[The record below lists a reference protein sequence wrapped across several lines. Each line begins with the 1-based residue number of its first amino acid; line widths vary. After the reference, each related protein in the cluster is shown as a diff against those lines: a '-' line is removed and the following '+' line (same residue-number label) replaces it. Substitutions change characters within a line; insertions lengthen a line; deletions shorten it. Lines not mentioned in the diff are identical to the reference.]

1 MPRNSFIAF
10 MTLRRVL
17 VVAVVLSLFLPAA
30 SSEENVEFT
39 VTTADPLMET
49 GDYFLYE
56 FDMSA
61 MFESMESDDAV
72 VEVIEEYNSGMRME
86 YGGDSCLQTGW
97 TDCYIG
103 LMSWNMEL
111 KIIYNESI
119 GVDNDTAIMKMSFES
134 TIVDSGSKSQE
145 TTIGITDIKF
155 SIGGDEYHSEGVETE
170 VSIEITTVNNE
181 PERVSLG
188 DTWTIEKRVENTIN
202 SKSRDNGE
210 PWEHDEE
217 VIENYTV
224 VNTRNALSVQEITTE
239 LGTFN
244 TMKIEDLENDSTS
257 REFAYVVASGM
268 PIKLESYN
276 DMNENEMS
284 ATLIEYDWS
293 GENAGDADSE
303 EDELLP
309 GFSFITT
316 IVSVTMALFILRKNN
331 LA

>member
-1 MPRNSFIAF
+1 MEANHAY
-10 MTLRRVL
+10 RR
-17 VVAVVLSLFLPAA
+17 
-30 SSEENVEFT
+30 
-39 VTTADPLMET
+39 D
-49 GDYFLYE
+49 
-56 FDMSA
+56 
-61 MFESMESDDAV
+61 
-72 VEVIEEYNSGMRME
+72 
-86 YGGDSCLQTGW
+86 W

-119 GVDNDTAIMKMSFES
+119 GIDNDTAIMKMSFES

-145 TTIGITDIKF
+145 TTIGTTDIKF
-155 SIGGDEYHSEGVETE
+155 SVNGDEYHTEGVETE

-181 PERVSLG
+181 PERVSVG
-188 DTWTIEKRVENTIN
+188 DTWTVEKSVENTIN

-244 TMKIEDLENDSTS
+244 TMKIEELENDSTS
-257 REFAYVVASGM
+257 KEFSYVVASGM

-276 DMNENEMS
+276 EMNEIEMS
-284 ATLIEYDWS
+284 ATLIEYEWS
-293 GENAGDADSE
+293 GENAGDADSDSG

-316 IVSVTMALFILRKNN
+316 IVSVTMALFILRNKK
-331 LA
+331 LV

>member
-1 MPRNSFIAF
+1 
-10 MTLRRVL
+10 MTMRRVL
-17 VVAVVLSLFLPAA
+17 VIAIVLSLFLPAA
-30 SSEENVEFT
+30 SSEGSVEFT
-39 VTTADPLMET
+39 VTTADPVMET

-103 LMSWNMEL
+103 LMSWNMRL

-119 GVDNDTAIMKMSFES
+119 GIDDDTAIMELSFES
-134 TIVDSGSKSQE
+134 TVVDSESKSQE
-145 TTIGITDIKF
+145 TTIGTTDIKF
-155 SIGGDEYHSEGVETE
+155 SVNGDDYHTEGVETE
-170 VSIEITTVNNE
+170 VSIETTTVNNE
-181 PERVSLG
+181 PERVSVG
-188 DTWTIEKRVENTIN
+188 DTWDVEKSVENTIN
-202 SKSRDNGE
+202 SKSRENGE

-217 VIENYTV
+217 IIENYTV
-224 VNTRNALSVQEITTE
+224 VNTHNALSVQEITTE

-244 TMKIEDLENDSTS
+244 TMKIEEIENDSTS

-276 DMNENEMS
+276 DMNEIEMS
-284 ATLIEYDWS
+284 ATLIEYEWS
-293 GENAGDADSE
+293 GEDAGDADSE

-309 GFSFITT
+309 GFTITAT
-316 IVSVTMALFILRKNN
+316 IVSVTMALFILRNKK
-331 LA
+331 LV

>member
-1 MPRNSFIAF
+1 
-10 MTLRRVL
+10 MTIRRVL
-17 VVAVVLSLFLPAA
+17 VIAIVLSLFLPAA
-30 SSEENVEFT
+30 SSEGSVDFT
-39 VTTADPLMET
+39 VTTADPVMET

-103 LMSWNMEL
+103 LMSWNMRL

-119 GVDNDTAIMKMSFES
+119 GIDNDTAIMELSFES
-134 TIVDSGSKSQE
+134 TVVDSESKSQE
-145 TTIGITDIKF
+145 TTIGTTDIKF
-155 SIGGDEYHSEGVETE
+155 SVNGDDYHTEGVETE
-170 VSIEITTVNNE
+170 VSIETTTENNE
-181 PERVSLG
+181 PERVSVG
-188 DTWTIEKRVENTIN
+188 DTWDVKKSVENTIN
-202 SKSRDNGE
+202 SKSRENGE

-217 VIENYTV
+217 IIENYTV
-224 VNTRNALSVQEITTE
+224 VNTHNALSVQEITTE

-244 TMKIEDLENDSTS
+244 TMKIEEIENDSTS

-276 DMNENEMS
+276 DMNEIEMS
-284 ATLIEYDWS
+284 ATLIEYEWS
-293 GENAGDADSE
+293 GEDAGDADSE

-309 GFSFITT
+309 GFSFVGT
-316 IVSVTMALFILRKNN
+316 IVSMTMALFILRNKK
-331 LA
+331 LV

>member
-1 MPRNSFIAF
+1 
-10 MTLRRVL
+10 MTMRRVL
-17 VVAVVLSLFLPAA
+17 VIAIVLSLFLPAA
-30 SSEENVEFT
+30 SSEGSVEFT
-39 VTTADPLMET
+39 VTTADPVMET

-103 LMSWNMEL
+103 LMSWNMRL

-119 GVDNDTAIMKMSFES
+119 GIDNDTAIMELSFES
-134 TIVDSGSKSQE
+134 TVVDSESKSQE
-145 TTIGITDIKF
+145 TTIGTTDIKF
-155 SIGGDEYHSEGVETE
+155 SVNGDDYHTEGVETE
-170 VSIEITTVNNE
+170 VSIETTTENNE
-181 PERVSLG
+181 PERVSVG
-188 DTWTIEKRVENTIN
+188 DTWDVKKSVENTIN
-202 SKSRDNGE
+202 SKSRENGE

-217 VIENYTV
+217 IIENYTV
-224 VNTRNALSVQEITTE
+224 VNTHNALSVQEITTE

-244 TMKIEDLENDSTS
+244 TMKIEEIENDSTS

-276 DMNENEMS
+276 DMNEIEMS
-284 ATLIEYDWS
+284 ATLIEYEWS
-293 GENAGDADSE
+293 GEDAGDADSE

-309 GFSFITT
+309 GFSFVGT
-316 IVSVTMALFILRKNN
+316 IVSMTMALFILRNKK
-331 LA
+331 LV

>member
-1 MPRNSFIAF
+1 
-10 MTLRRVL
+10 MTMRRML
-17 VVAVVLSLFLPAA
+17 VIAVVISLFLPAA
-30 SSEENVEFT
+30 SSEDSVEFT
-39 VTTADPLMET
+39 VTTADPVMET

-56 FDMSA
+56 FDISA
-61 MFESMESDDAV
+61 MIDSIESDDAV

-86 YGGDSCLQTGW
+86 YGGESCLQTDW

-119 GVDNDTAIMKMSFES
+119 GIDNDTAIMKMSFES

-145 TTIGITDIKF
+145 TMIGTTDIKF
-155 SIGGDEYHSEGVETE
+155 SIDGDEYHTEGVETE
-170 VSIEITTVNNE
+170 VSTKITTVNNE
-181 PERVSLG
+181 PERVSVG
-188 DTWTIEKRVENTIN
+188 DTWTVEKSVENTIN

-244 TMKIEDLENDSTS
+244 TMKIEELENDSTS
-257 REFAYVVASGM
+257 KEFSYVVASGM

-276 DMNENEMS
+276 EMNEIEMS
-284 ATLIEYDWS
+284 ATLIEYEWS
-293 GENAGDADSE
+293 GENAGDADSDSG

-316 IVSVTMALFILRKNN
+316 IVSVTMALFILRNKK
-331 LA
+331 LV

>member
-1 MPRNSFIAF
+1 MNRMLKICSIISEDT
-10 MTLRRVL
+10 MRRVL
-17 VVAVVLSLFLPAA
+17 HCVR
-30 SSEENVEFT
+30 SEGSVEFT
-39 VTTADPLMET
+39 VTTADPVMET

-103 LMSWNMEL
+103 LMSWNMRL

-119 GVDNDTAIMKMSFES
+119 GIDNDTAIMELSFES
-134 TIVDSGSKSQE
+134 TVVDSESKSQE
-145 TTIGITDIKF
+145 TTIGTTDIKF
-155 SIGGDEYHSEGVETE
+155 SVNGDDYHTEGVETE
-170 VSIEITTVNNE
+170 VSIETTTVNNE
-181 PERVSLG
+181 PERVSVG
-188 DTWTIEKRVENTIN
+188 DTWDVEKSVENTIN
-202 SKSRDNGE
+202 SKSRENGE

-217 VIENYTV
+217 IIENYTV
-224 VNTRNALSVQEITTE
+224 VNTHNALSVQEITTE

-244 TMKIEDLENDSTS
+244 TMKIEEIENDSTS

-276 DMNENEMS
+276 DMNEIEMS
-284 ATLIEYDWS
+284 ATLIEYEWS
-293 GENAGDADSE
+293 GEDAGDADSE

-309 GFSFITT
+309 GFTITAT
-316 IVSVTMALFILRKNN
+316 IVSVTMALFILRNKK
-331 LA
+331 LV

>member
-1 MPRNSFIAF
+1 MIRL
-10 MTLRRVL
+10 MTLRRIL
-17 VVAVVLSLFLPAA
+17 VIAVVISLFLPGA
-30 SSEENVEFT
+30 SSEENVEFS
-39 VTTADPLMET
+39 VSTADPVMET

-119 GVDNDTAIMKMSFES
+119 GIDDDTAIMEMSFES

-145 TTIGITDIKF
+145 TTIGTTDIKF
-155 SIGGDEYHSEGVETE
+155 SVDGDEYHTESVETE
-170 VSIEITTVNNE
+170 VSIETITTSDE
-181 PERVSLG
+181 PEKVHVG
-188 DTWTIEKRVENTIN
+188 DTWTIEKNVENTIN
-202 SKSRDNGE
+202 SKSRDNGD
-210 PWEHDEE
+210 PWEHEDEI
-217 VIENYTV
+217 IENYTV
-224 VNTRNALSVQEITTE
+224 VNTHTALSVEEITTE
-239 LGTFN
+239 VGTFK
-244 TMKIEDLENDSTS
+244 TMKMQDIENDSNSKEYGYIATN
-257 REFAYVVASGM
+257 GM

-276 DMNENEMS
+276 EWNELEMT
-284 ATLIEYDWS
+284 AILVEYDWA
-293 GENAGDADSE
+293 GENVGDADSG

-309 GFSFITT
+309 GFSFIVTV
-316 IVSVTMALFILRKNN
+316 VSVTMALFMLRDKK
-331 LA
+331 LS

>member
-1 MPRNSFIAF
+1 M
-10 MTLRRVL
+10 L
-17 VVAVVLSLFLPAA
+17 VIAVVISLFLPAA
-30 SSEENVEFT
+30 SSEDSVEFT
-39 VTTADPLMET
+39 VTTADPVMET

-56 FDMSA
+56 FDISA
-61 MFESMESDDAV
+61 MIDSIESDDAV

-86 YGGDSCLQTGW
+86 YGGESCLQTDW

-119 GVDNDTAIMKMSFES
+119 GIDNDTAIMKMSFES

-145 TTIGITDIKF
+145 TMIGTTDIKF
-155 SIGGDEYHSEGVETE
+155 SIDGDEYHTEGVETE
-170 VSIEITTVNNE
+170 VSTKITTVNNE
-181 PERVSLG
+181 PERVSVG
-188 DTWTIEKRVENTIN
+188 DTWTVEKSVENTIN

-244 TMKIEDLENDSTS
+244 TMKIEELENDSTS
-257 REFAYVVASGM
+257 KEFSYVVASGM

-276 DMNENEMS
+276 EMNEIEMS
-284 ATLIEYDWS
+284 ATLIEYEWS
-293 GENAGDADSE
+293 GENIGDADSDSG

-316 IVSVTMALFILRKNN
+316 IVSVTMALFILRNKK
-331 LA
+331 LV

>member
-1 MPRNSFIAF
+1 
-10 MTLRRVL
+10 MTMRRVL
-17 VVAVVLSLFLPAA
+17 VIAIVFSLFLPAA
-30 SSEENVEFT
+30 SSEGSVEFT
-39 VTTADPLMET
+39 VTTADPVMET

-103 LMSWNMEL
+103 LMSWNMRL

-119 GVDNDTAIMKMSFES
+119 GIDNDTAIMELSFES
-134 TIVDSGSKSQE
+134 TVVDSESKSQE
-145 TTIGITDIKF
+145 TTIGTTDIKF
-155 SIGGDEYHSEGVETE
+155 SVNGDDYHTEGVETE
-170 VSIEITTVNNE
+170 VSIETTTVNNE
-181 PERVSLG
+181 PERVSVG
-188 DTWTIEKRVENTIN
+188 DTWDVEKSVENTIN
-202 SKSRDNGE
+202 SKSRENGE

-217 VIENYTV
+217 IIENYTV
-224 VNTRNALSVQEITTE
+224 VNTHNALSVQEITTE

-244 TMKIEDLENDSTS
+244 TMKIEEIENDSTS

-276 DMNENEMS
+276 DMNEIEMS
-284 ATLIEYDWS
+284 ATLIEYEWS
-293 GENAGDADSE
+293 GEDAGDADSE

-309 GFSFITT
+309 GFTITAT
-316 IVSVTMALFILRKNN
+316 IVSVTMALFILRNKK
-331 LA
+331 LV

>member
-1 MPRNSFIAF
+1 M
-10 MTLRRVL
+10 L
-17 VVAVVLSLFLPAA
+17 VIAVVISLFLPAA
-30 SSEENVEFT
+30 SSEDSVEFT
-39 VTTADPLMET
+39 VTTADPVMET

-56 FDMSA
+56 FDISA
-61 MFESMESDDAV
+61 MIDSIESDDAV

-86 YGGDSCLQTGW
+86 YGGESCLQTDW

-119 GVDNDTAIMKMSFES
+119 GIDNDTAIMKMSFES

-145 TTIGITDIKF
+145 TMIGTTDIKF
-155 SIGGDEYHSEGVETE
+155 SIDGDEYHTEGVETE
-170 VSIEITTVNNE
+170 VSTKITTVNNE
-181 PERVSLG
+181 PERVSVG
-188 DTWTIEKRVENTIN
+188 DTWTVEKSVENTIN

-244 TMKIEDLENDSTS
+244 TMKIEELENDSTS
-257 REFAYVVASGM
+257 KEFSYVVASGM

-276 DMNENEMS
+276 EMNEIEMS
-284 ATLIEYDWS
+284 ATLIEYEWS
-293 GENAGDADSE
+293 GENTGDADSDSG

-316 IVSVTMALFILRKNN
+316 IVSVTMALFVLRNKK
-331 LA
+331 LV

>member
-1 MPRNSFIAF
+1 M
-10 MTLRRVL
+10 RRVL
-17 VVAVVLSLFLPAA
+17 VIAIVLSLFLPAA
-30 SSEENVEFT
+30 SSEGSVEFT
-39 VTTADPLMET
+39 VTTADPVMET

-103 LMSWNMEL
+103 LMSWNMRL

-119 GVDNDTAIMKMSFES
+119 GIDNDTAIMELSFES
-134 TIVDSGSKSQE
+134 TVVDSESKSQE
-145 TTIGITDIKF
+145 TTIGTTDIKF
-155 SIGGDEYHSEGVETE
+155 SVNGDDYHTEGVETE
-170 VSIEITTVNNE
+170 VSIETTTVNNE
-181 PERVSLG
+181 PERVSVG
-188 DTWTIEKRVENTIN
+188 DTWDVEKSVENTIN
-202 SKSRDNGE
+202 SKSRENGE

-217 VIENYTV
+217 IIENYTV
-224 VNTRNALSVQEITTE
+224 VNTHNALSVQEITTE

-244 TMKIEDLENDSTS
+244 TMKIEEIENDSTS

-276 DMNENEMS
+276 DMNEIEMS
-284 ATLIEYDWS
+284 ATLIEYEWS
-293 GENAGDADSE
+293 GEDAGDADSE

-309 GFSFITT
+309 GFSFVAT
-316 IVSVTMALFILRKNN
+316 IVSMTMALFILRNKK
-331 LA
+331 LV

>member
-1 MPRNSFIAF
+1 
-10 MTLRRVL
+10 MTMRRVL
-17 VVAVVLSLFLPAA
+17 VIAIVLSLFLPAA
-30 SSEENVEFT
+30 SSEGSVEFT
-39 VTTADPLMET
+39 VTTADPVMET

-103 LMSWNMEL
+103 LMSWNMRL

-119 GVDNDTAIMKMSFES
+119 GIDNDTAIMELSFES
-134 TIVDSGSKSQE
+134 TVVDSESKSQE
-145 TTIGITDIKF
+145 TTIGTTDIKF
-155 SIGGDEYHSEGVETE
+155 SVNGDDYHTEGVETE
-170 VSIEITTVNNE
+170 VSIETTTVNNE
-181 PERVSLG
+181 PERVSVG
-188 DTWTIEKRVENTIN
+188 DTWDVEKSVENTIN
-202 SKSRDNGE
+202 SKSRENGE

-217 VIENYTV
+217 IIENYTV
-224 VNTRNALSVQEITTE
+224 VNTHNALSVQEITTE

-244 TMKIEDLENDSTS
+244 TMKIEEIENDSTS

-276 DMNENEMS
+276 DMNEIEMS
-284 ATLIEYDWS
+284 ATLIEYEWS
-293 GENAGDADSE
+293 GEDAGDADSE

-309 GFSFITT
+309 GFTITAT
-316 IVSVTMALFILRKNN
+316 IVSVTMALFILRNKK
-331 LA
+331 LV

>member
-1 MPRNSFIAF
+1 M
-10 MTLRRVL
+10 L
-17 VVAVVLSLFLPAA
+17 VIAVVISLFLPAA
-30 SSEENVEFT
+30 SSEDSVEFT
-39 VTTADPLMET
+39 VTTADPVMET

-56 FDMSA
+56 FDISA
-61 MFESMESDDAV
+61 MIDSIESDDAV

-86 YGGDSCLQTGW
+86 YGGESCLQTDW

-119 GVDNDTAIMKMSFES
+119 GIDNDTAIMKMSFES

-145 TTIGITDIKF
+145 TMIGTTDIKF
-155 SIGGDEYHSEGVETE
+155 SIDGDEYHTEGVETE
-170 VSIEITTVNNE
+170 VSTKITTVNNE
-181 PERVSLG
+181 PERVSVG
-188 DTWTIEKRVENTIN
+188 DTWTVEKSVENTIN

-244 TMKIEDLENDSTS
+244 TMKIEELENDSTS
-257 REFAYVVASGM
+257 KEFSYVVASGM

-276 DMNENEMS
+276 EMNEIEMS
-284 ATLIEYDWS
+284 ATLIEYEWS
-293 GENAGDADSE
+293 GENAGDADSDSG

-316 IVSVTMALFILRKNN
+316 IVSVTMALFILRNKK
-331 LA
+331 LV